1 MGIDT
6 IINVISVD
14 HEMKNFHVMPS
25 LIFMPFTG
33 FRLEFLIH
41 RMVHLAREWV
51 CCGIC
56 LMFMVTVAAEE
67 YSAVA
72 NVWGHLQRAILAH
85 LLTLDLYDV
94 GSLQGCNSSFHRIV
108 DERWPVCPVDV
119 CASVFHTDEKTARL
133 IKWSA
138 CEQVFYWAF
147 AK

>member
-6 IINVISVD
+6 IISVISVD
-14 HEMKNFHVMPS
+14 HEMKNFRVIPS

-51 CCGIC
+51 CIGIC

-72 NVWGHLQRAILAH
+72 NVWGHLQRVIPAH
-85 LLTLDLYDV
+85 LFTLDLYDV
-94 GSLQGCNSSFHRIV
+94 GFLEGCNSSVHRIV
-108 DERWPVCPVDV
+108 DERWPVCPVV
-119 CASVFHTDEKTARL
+119 LFASVFHTDEKTASF

-138 CEQVFYWAF
+138 CEQVFYLAF